1 MSGDG
6 LVNAAMIPQIKPES
20 ATEAA
25 KGLRDMGNG
34 VKKKVTDLNTDWK
47 VLRSC
52 YEAPE
57 QEAVY
62 TLQDP
67 AQHSAEDLATTLDK
81 AAGHLDTYAA
91 ELSGLKQKFADL
103 TGEITSF
110 RNRVSGGVEVSCGFL
125 WLDTKTV
132 PWYEDD
138 DTLTDNAHLVGR
150 VNELVAEL
158 SKAETTCASQIRA
171 LVQVR
176 NSCPAPFT
184 SVTKEQLNAQQDLP
198 WGYAREYEPKNCPE
212 SVGYGVK
219 DFVYGLGTGVGSLVL
234 GYDPTTGEYFQGDAY
249 AQSWGGLG
257 NLAGS
262 LAVVSSGGTYLSM
275 GLHAAGVNN
284 GFTQWLDERNLV
296 VANAVT
302 GLVNIDLTAQDPF
315 AKWKKDPWR
324 AGTSGVLNVA
334 TFFIP
339 GAGEVAGGL
348 KVGSAGARVA
358 KISAAIADFAVP
370 GGSYAVKAITSI
382 IKFDRAGGI
391 LDDVVAVGSKAPS
404 VGVGAADTAL
414 SVTRPT
420 IDAPAVKLPSADD
433 FGSVGPQGGIPGAPV
448 RPGDL
453 ADLPS
458 GPPRTP
464 TGSVVDPVSTPGH
477 AGPSAPPRTVD
488 PIPATDPA
496 RSPEL
501 VGVGAKP
508 SPGQVTVE
516 APVPTRGGEVPGS
529 GRPLGD
535 PSARVGDPAPT
546 SPRPA
551 GADTPPAGNGHPA
564 TGGPVDPAPTA
575 GTRAGGT
582 DTPPAGNGHP
592 AGGPADPPP
601 AHPAD
606 PPASGDPH
614 PAAADAT
621 GHTDQP
627 TSPTH
632 EPGQPGHPDQP
643 GVGVDDRGRL
653 VPVDADGHRVQVN
666 GTNVF
671 YGTDDLLHY
680 EGSGHQVRYADYP
693 AGIDAPTTPDLDYVA
708 QRDDLAAVD
717 ATPGY
722 GEGIADTY
730 FEASTRNASDLAEV
744 NRLLDELGLQR
755 SEVAGSQSEALQALK
770 DTAFDVGDVD
780 RVRLLDQLGHAVDV
794 ETLSRA
800 QRFAAA
806 EASGMFASL
815 DDFARNDVTPLLGE
829 APGDLSPGR
838 SRLDTMGIRQVD
850 GSWEVI
856 VDEAKGRQNP
866 TSATLGA
873 AMMTDGT
880 RAQQGTT
887 AYLAHQLQ
895 GDPRVV
901 SRLTEYSATHP
912 GFADAWNAGR
922 VGIDYRLVVAA
933 PDGTVR
939 IAHFTLDRSAL
950 TLPQIPL
957 HP

>member
-25 KGLRDMGNG
+25 KGLRDMGKG
-34 VKKKVTDLNTDWK
+34 VKTKVTDLNTDWK
-47 VLRSC
+47 ALRSC

-103 TGEITSF
+103 TSEITSF
-110 RNRVSGGVEVSCGFL
+110 RSRVSGGVEVSCGFL

-176 NSCPAPFT
+176 NSCPVPFS

-262 LAVVSSGGTYLSM
+262 LAVTSAGSFFLAPA
-275 GLHAAGVNN
+275 LQAAGVDN
-284 GFTQWLDERNLV
+284 GFTQWLNERNMV
-296 VANAVT
+296 VATAVA
-302 GLVNIDLTAQDPF
+302 GLVNIDLNAEDPF
-315 AKWKKDPWR
+315 ARWKDDPWR

-334 TFFIP
+334 SFFVP
-339 GAGEVAGGL
+339 GAGAAGGGL
-348 KVGSAGARVA
+348 KAGSAGARVA
-358 KISAAIADFAVP
+358 RITATIADFAVP

-382 IKFDRAGGI
+382 VRFD
-391 LDDVVAVGSKAPS
+391 
-404 VGVGAADTAL
+404 GVGAVVDDAARIAAKPSAVGTTAGAVDAATA
-414 SVTRPT
+414 VTRPRLP
-420 IDAPAVKLPSADD
+420 APDVRMPSADD
-433 FGSVGPQGGIPGAPV
+433 FGSVGPQGGMPGATV
-448 RPGDL
+448 RPADL

-458 GPPRTP
+458 GPPRAP

-508 SPGQVTVE
+508 SSGQVTVE
-516 APVPTRGGEVPGS
+516 APAPTRGGEVPGS

-551 GADTPPAGNGHPA
+551 GTDTPPAGNGHPA

-575 GTRAGGT
+575 GTRPGGT
-582 DTPPAGNGHP
+582 DTPSAGNGHP
-592 AGGPADPPP
+592 ATGGPADPPP

-614 PAAADAT
+614 PTGADDT
-621 GHTDQP
+621 G
-627 TSPTH
+627 
-632 EPGQPGHPDQP
+632 GAHPD
-643 GVGVDDRGRL
+643 GS
-653 VPVDADGHRVQVN
+653 VPVDPVAPHTDPDPVDPSHPDPSPAHAGISPEDQARINAYQQLIDN
-666 GTNVF
+666 GVEPWKQRM
-671 YGTDDLLHY
+671 Y
-680 EGSGHQVRYADYP
+680 EGNIFDLENSHRYTVNQLHVTQRGSSFYNVVDSLDLSVGEIIERKNTQLANVKPETRNGYLSQLVNQYP
-693 AGIDAPTTPDLDYVA
+693 P
-708 QRDDLAAVD
+708 RDSAV
-717 ATPGY
+717 T
-722 GEGIADTY
+722 IADTPTNRADLVAAGLDPADY
-730 FEASTRNASDLAEV
+730 IGMPLDGRQVLEVPVQEAPPPADFLERAQDRRVLVRDVQGTEWGLSADGRMIIETRID
-744 NRLLDELGLQR
+744 G
-755 SEVAGSQSEALQALK
+755 
-770 DTAFDVGDVD
+770 T
-780 RVRLLDQLGHAVDV
+780 
-794 ETLSRA
+794 TLSHP
-800 QRFAAA
+800 AA
-806 EASGMFASL
+806 G
-815 DDFARNDVTPLLGE
+815 DVTP
-829 APGDLSPGR
+829 
-838 SRLDTMGIRQVD
+838 
-850 GSWEVI
+850 
-856 VDEAKGRQNP
+856 
-866 TSATLGA
+866 
-873 AMMTDGT
+873 
-880 RAQQGTT
+880 
-887 AYLAHQLQ
+887 
-895 GDPRVV
+895 
-901 SRLTEYSATHP
+901 
-912 GFADAWNAGR
+912 
-922 VGIDYRLVVAA
+922 
-933 PDGTVR
+933 
-939 IAHFTLDRSAL
+939 
-950 TLPQIPL
+950 
-957 HP
+957 